1 MAKSEALRQ
10 LETLAFEQLRE
21 RYPRTPLQY
30 LPRERFNDKTANQLT
45 KSIITWLRLNGQ
57 FAERINTMGVPM
69 DKRKMITD
77 CIGRKRQIG
86 SLTWRKSTSTRGSA
100 DIHCLVNGRAI
111 YIEVKANGDRMR
123 PEQFEYQQQVE
134 QAGGVYIIATSFE
147 KFLNQYMELV

>member
-1 MAKSEALRQ
+1 MAKTEAIKQ
-10 LETLAFEQLRE
+10 LETLAFQQLRAK
-21 RYPRTPLQY
+21 YPQTPEAY

-45 KSIITWLRLNGQ
+45 KSIITWLRLNGH
-57 FAERINTMGVPM
+57 FAERINTMGVPI

-86 SLTWRKSTSTRGSA
+86 SLTWRRSTSTRGSA
-100 DIHCLVNGRAI
+100 DIHSLVNGRAI

-123 PEQFEYQQQVE
+123 PEQWEYKKQVE
-134 QAGGVYIIATSFE
+134 AAGGLYITATSFE